1 MILRPI
7 FVPVARERNLVKKLL
22 SAVAVAAASLA
33 WPAALAPL
41 ALLGALAPAHAQ
53 QAAAGPDVL
62 VRQISTDVIDSVKAD
77 KAIQAGDINKILAL
91 VDTKVMPSVNFE
103 VVTRSAVGPKWR
115 EATPEQRAKLQ
126 AEFKTLLV
134 RVYAGAL
141 TQIRDQTVEVTRTQ
155 PVPSST
161 QVVVQS
167 EVRGKGE
174 PIKLDYR
181 LDKFSETWKIIDV
194 NVGGIWLV
202 QSYRSQFAQ
211 VLGGTGGIDALITRL
226 VDQNKSAAS
235 GKS

>member
-1 MILRPI
+1 M
-7 FVPVARERNLVKKLL
+7 KKLF
-22 SAVAVAAASLA
+22 SAVAVIAGSLVPAAAVVPLA
-33 WPAALAPL
+33 VLAALGPAQAQPAA
-41 ALLGALAPAHAQ
+41 GAA
-53 QAAAGPDVL
+53 DVF

-77 KAIQAGDINKILAL
+77 KAIQAGDINRILAL
-91 VDTKVMPSVNFE
+91 VDTKVMPNVNFE

-115 EATPEQRAKLQ
+115 EATAEQRTKLQ
-126 AEFKTLLV
+126 SEFKTLLV

-155 PVPSST
+155 PVANST

-181 LDKFSETWKIIDV
+181 LDKFSDAWKIIDV

-211 VLGGTGGIDALITRL
+211 VLGGSAGIDALITRL
-226 VDQNKSAAS
+226 VEQNKSA
-235 GKS
+235 GTKS